1 MPLPDQSLNIMASS
15 YITQLLI
22 RKAEVSIEFGRL
34 IARQPNGKII
44 SQDYL
49 KNNSPDM
56 LREILNALEI
66 EAYEYR
72 SYKTGHYG
80 SLKHAGI
87 ALQFSSVIAD
97 ESTYTIFNVG
107 LTRIRTTKSGKAGSP
122 LPKGHFIVTER
133 GEFYKFWKST
143 ALAVPKSLTSFHDYM
158 GNLKG
163 MLYTSTLTEGRD
175 DGRMVKGSIRPLF
188 VSADLVKRA
197 FLPDNSRITAGY
209 GPDNHRIKNPD
220 RDLATG
226 HALRGFQPKST
237 TGDQYYGKAVIRK
250 SDDTGPSS
258 ATPLPKRPQDQTV
271 DEWTDDFCSKEM

>member
-1 MPLPDQSLNIMASS
+1 MTSRVSR
-15 YITQLLI
+15 LLS

-34 IARQPNGKII
+34 VVRQLNGEEVG
-44 SQDYL
+44 QDFL
-49 KNNSPDM
+49 KKYSPIL
-56 LREILNALEI
+56 LREILTALEI

-72 SYKTGHYG
+72 SYKTGYYG
-80 SLKHAGI
+80 RSKHAGI
-87 ALQFSSVIAD
+87 SLQFTSVIAD

-107 LTRIRTTKSGKAGSP
+107 LTRIRNTNSGKAGSP

-133 GEFYKFWKST
+133 VEFYKFWKST
-143 ALAVPKSLTSFHDYM
+143 ALAIPKSLTSFHDYM
-158 GNLKG
+158 GKLKG
-163 MLYTSTLTEGRD
+163 MLYTAILTEDRD

-188 VSADLVKRA
+188 VSADLVRKA
-197 FLPDNSRITAGY
+197 FLPENSRITAGY
-209 GPDNHRIKNPD
+209 GPDNRRIKNPD

>member
-1 MPLPDQSLNIMASS
+1 MTSRVSR
-15 YITQLLI
+15 LLS
-22 RKAEVSIEFGRL
+22 RKAEVSIELGRL
-34 IARQPNGKII
+34 VVRQPNGEEV
-44 SQDYL
+44 SQDFL
-49 KNNSPDM
+49 KKYS
-56 LREILNALEI
+56 LILRREILNALEI

-188 VSADLVKRA
+188 VSADLVKKA
-197 FLPDNSRITAGY
+197 FLPDNSRTTAGY
-209 GPDNHRIKNPD
+209 DPDNCPIKNPD
-220 RDLATG
+220 RDSAPDHG
-226 HALRGFQPKST
+226 LRGFQRIST
-237 TGDQYYGKAVIRK
+237 TGDPYYGKAVIRK
-250 SDDTGPSS
+250 SDDTGPSP
-258 ATPLPKRPQDQTV
+258 APLLRKTPQEQTV
-271 DEWTDDFCSKEM
+271 DEWTVDFCS